1 MSNRLK
7 SFLIAALFAVI
18 LILLS
23 GCSASWH
30 VTRAQKKDHSLF
42 VRDTVVKVDTVWL
55 EVAKIDTLFKYRYD
69 TVEFT
74 KDSIRVKYFHN
85 YIDSLVYI
93 EVDCPDSQ
101 VITKTN
107 TVTETI
113 TLKPTL
119 AQYFKIAIISLIILI
134 AVFFIS
140 KLVT

>member
-7 SFLIAALFAVI
+7 SFLIALLFVVV

-23 GCSASWH
+23 SCSASWH
-30 VTRAQKKDHSLF
+30 VRKAQKKAPYLF
-42 VRDTVVKVDTVWL
+42 VRDTVVKVDTIWL

-69 TVEFT
+69 TVEFV

-93 EVDCPDSQ
+93 EVDCPDAE

-119 AQYFKIAIISLIILI
+119 AQYFKIGIISLVLLI

>member
-7 SFLIAALFAVI
+7 SFLIAALFAAI
-18 LILLS
+18 LLLLS

-30 VTRAQKKDHSLF
+30 IRKAQKKDPSLF
-42 VRDTVVKVDTVWL
+42 VRDTVVKVDTIWL

-93 EVDCPDSQ
+93 EVDCPDSE

-113 TLKPTL
+113 TLKPTI
-119 AQYFKIAIISLIILI
+119 ADYFRIGFFILIVLI

-140 KLVT
+140 RFFT